1 MDSFQFQANV
11 CMGGS
16 GAEWTWGTRRWPALF
31 IAALLNITHLF
42 KSRQMSRGILNV
54 LGCSR
59 FGKRILFLFYRQV
72 PGLGDH
78 LQGQIKPGRAPISV
92 SECPRIINKFQFNIF
107 RLILLPWRGVSS
119 DFFNFKLLQ
128 PPNFNLSTYFQA
140 TWNNPTASTK
150 SVLFHAIRLARQ
162 GSCLGDFQP
171 LHQISTPFCTME
183 E

>member
-119 DFFNFKLLQ
+119 NFFNFKLLQ

-140 TWNNPTASTK
+140 T
-150 SVLFHAIRLARQ
+150 
-162 GSCLGDFQP
+162 
-171 LHQISTPFCTME
+171 
-183 E
+183 